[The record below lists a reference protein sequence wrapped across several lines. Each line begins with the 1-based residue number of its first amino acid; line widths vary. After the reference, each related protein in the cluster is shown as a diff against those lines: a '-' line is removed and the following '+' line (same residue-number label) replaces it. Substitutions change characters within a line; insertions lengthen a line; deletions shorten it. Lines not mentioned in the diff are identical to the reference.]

1 MLCCHAVPLAAATS
15 LPATLT
21 RQLGRVVPQATMLAQ
36 AGASRSPE
44 RPSKQQLAL
53 AILLPV
59 LGVLALVLVLCCV
72 CLRQFRWF
80 LRTLSTQRKRALG
93 LPSKGS
99 LTVAV
104 TDIQAYTKLSEA
116 HPQAMGQVRSLDHH

>member
-1 MLCCHAVPLAAATS
+1 M
-15 LPATLT
+15 
-21 RQLGRVVPQATMLAQ
+21 GRIVPQATLLAQ
-36 AGASRSPE
+36 AGPGRSLE

-53 AILLPV
+53 AIILPV
-59 LGVLALVLVLCCV
+59 LGVLVLVLVLSCV

-80 LRTLSTQRKRALG
+80 LRSLSTQRKRAMG

-116 HPQAMGQVRSLDHH
+116 HPQAMGQVRVGPATQ